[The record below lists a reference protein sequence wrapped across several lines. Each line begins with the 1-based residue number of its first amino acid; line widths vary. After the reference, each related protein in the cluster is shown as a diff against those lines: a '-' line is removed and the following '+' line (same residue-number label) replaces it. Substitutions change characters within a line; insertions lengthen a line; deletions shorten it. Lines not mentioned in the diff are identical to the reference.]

1 MARDFGGDAVL
12 MREHSKRALE
22 RILSVKID
30 HVRSGVSTSSW
41 TPLEKSAFE
50 NFALVLADVPG
61 LRAWTREE
69 KEDLVR
75 IIRAKGKRDEMLY
88 LHLTQRHRRLRKALL
103 ALGS

>member
-1 MARDFGGDAVL
+1 MARDFGGDAVR
-12 MREHSKRALE
+12 MREHSRRALE
-22 RILSVKID
+22 NIL
-30 HVRSGVSTSSW
+30 GVSCSSW

-50 NFALVLADVPG
+50 NFALVLSQVAE

-75 IIRAKGKRDEMLY
+75 IIRAKTKPDEMLY

-103 ALGS
+103 RLGS